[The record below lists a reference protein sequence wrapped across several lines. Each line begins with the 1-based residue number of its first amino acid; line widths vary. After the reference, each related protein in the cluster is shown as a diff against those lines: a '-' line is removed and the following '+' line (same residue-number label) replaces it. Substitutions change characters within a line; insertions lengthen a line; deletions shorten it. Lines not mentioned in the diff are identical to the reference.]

1 MKILLVED
9 DDKLAEGLVITLE
22 NAGYIVE
29 RESDGLEAWFKGDT
43 ESYSGVILD
52 LGLPGMD
59 GLSVLRRWREAG
71 RYFPVLILT
80 ARGNWNERVEGIDA
94 GADDYL
100 PKPFQ
105 MEELLARLRSVLRRV
120 SGQAQSVLTIGNI
133 TLDTRQMRVN
143 MDGIPQK
150 LSPQEYRLIS
160 YLMHHSGRVISQ
172 LELTEQ
178 LYSQD
183 FEKDSNAVEVLI
195 GRVRKKLGSNLIQ
208 TRRGFGYIIEKVE

>member
-1 MKILLVED
+1 
-9 DDKLAEGLVITLE
+9 
-22 NAGYIVE
+22 
-29 RESDGLEAWFKGDT
+29 
-43 ESYSGVILD
+43 
-52 LGLPGMD
+52 
-59 GLSVLRRWREAG
+59 
-71 RYFPVLILT
+71 
-80 ARGNWNERVEGIDA
+80 
-94 GADDYL
+94 
-100 PKPFQ
+100 
-105 MEELLARLRSVLRRV
+105 
-120 SGQAQSVLTIGNI
+120 
-133 TLDTRQMRVN
+133 MRVN

>member
-29 RESDGLEAWFKGDT
+29 RESDGSEAWFKGDT

>member
-9 DDKLAEGLVITLE
+9 DDKLAEGLVKTLE

-59 GLSVLRRWREAG
+59 GLSILRRWREAG
-71 RYFPVLILT
+71 RYFPILILT

-120 SGQAQSVLTIGNI
+120 SGQIQSILTIGNI
-133 TLDTRQMRVN
+133 TLDTHQMRVN

-150 LSPQEYRLIS
+150 LSPQEYRLVS
-160 YLMHHSGRVISQ
+160 YLMHHTGRVISQ

-183 FEKDSNAVEVLI
+183 FERDSNAVEVLV